1 MTAEIPNQKVAFI
14 ASWADG
20 VAEANSW
27 ARSDFSAVSNTLMPA
42 RSLDAIDMDPAFFP
56 VTAEAQA
63 TITGVLNPM
72 LGIEAAVGGRVA
84 SAAHA
89 RIEGSAAPS
98 GQAIAGNL
106 DVNWDLCSF
115 SGHWPTGDLNF
126 HQASELDELIKWA
139 SGSLLVDDEF
149 EWV

>member
-1 MTAEIPNQKVAFI
+1 M
-14 ASWADG
+14 S
-20 VAEANSW
+20 
-27 ARSDFSAVSNTLMPA
+27 A
-42 RSLDAIDMDPAFFP
+42 RSLDAIDMNPAFFP
-56 VTAEAQA
+56 VTAKAQA
-63 TITGVLNPM
+63 TTTGVLNPM
-72 LGIEAAVGGRVA
+72 LAIEAAVGGRVA
-84 SAAHA
+84 SAAPA

-98 GQAIAGNL
+98 GQAIAGSL